1 MFDAGCQDCCWSY
14 LITDQ
19 VSYQGGDISES
30 LVRQAKMRHPDLEIC
45 VHDVTNDP
53 LPAVD
58 MLLLRDVAIHLSDAD
73 KRRAIKN
80 WVASQ
85 IPWLLMTHT
94 AHIKHNAPIN
104 YEDGFPWAAVN
115 WTIDPWNF
123 PAPIV
128 GVDDC
133 MLGDQRLG
141 LWHRDD
147 IKDLPCLL

>member
-58 MLLLRDVAIHLSDAD
+58 MC
-73 KRRAIKN
+73 
-80 WVASQ
+80 
-85 IPWLLMTHT
+85 
-94 AHIKHNAPIN
+94 
-104 YEDGFPWAAVN
+104 Y
-115 WTIDPWNF
+115 
-123 PAPIV
+123 
-128 GVDDC
+128 
-133 MLGDQRLG
+133 
-141 LWHRDD
+141 
-147 IKDLPCLL
+147 